1 MTTLPL
7 LEGDDAVAA
16 VVELLAFRELWAE
29 GGDAGAHF
37 YVDARGGGGTRAREG
52 AVSGCVAVFARQHV
66 RRWCVDFSCNR
77 MRSFKYLEHGGER
90 ICYVLA
96 REWHAKQTRYYEQ
109 WLEAG
114 SVPAWDFAGALPYE
128 ESAIFYETVRE
139 IDPASRTYRRFAE
152 VVEWFPRAVGAW
164 GIRKS
169 NVNHPS

>member
-1 MTTLPL
+1 
-7 LEGDDAVAA
+7 
-16 VVELLAFRELWAE
+16 
-29 GGDAGAHF
+29 
-37 YVDARGGGGTRAREG
+37 
-52 AVSGCVAVFARQHV
+52 
-66 RRWCVDFSCNR
+66 

-96 REWHAKQTRYYEQ
+96 REWHAKQTHCYEQ

-128 ESAIFYETVRE
+128 ESAIFFEAVRE
-139 IDPASRTYRRFAE
+139 IDPAPRTYRRFAE